1 MRRYRRVFLARF
13 NARSPGVGSPDDH
26 YWHYTGRDRLHYRG
40 DSYAFESR
48 LMNTLIIYDSAY
60 GNTAKVAYVIENE
73 ASAFGNVKHVMAKD
87 FKASDIAEVD
97 VMFIGSPTQGGR
109 PTQPISDL
117 VNSLAS
123 DVYKRIPVATFD
135 TRFATDDHGFGLK
148 ILMKTI
154 GFASP
159 KIAAS
164 IKHKSGRILGS
175 PEGFIV
181 DDKEGPLLEGE
192 LKRTAEWTKKI
203 LTKFKSDAAV

>member
-1 MRRYRRVFLARF
+1 
-13 NARSPGVGSPDDH
+13 
-26 YWHYTGRDRLHYRG
+26 
-40 DSYAFESR
+40 
-48 LMNTLIIYDSAY
+48 MNTLIIYDSAY

-73 ASAFGNVKHVMAKD
+73 ASTFGKVKHVMAKD
-87 FKASDIAEVD
+87 FKVSDITDVD

-109 PTQPISDL
+109 PTQSISDL
-117 VNSLAS
+117 VNSLSS
-123 DVYKRIPVATFD
+123 DVYKHIPVATFD
-135 TRFATDDHGFGLK
+135 TRFATEAHGLGLK

-164 IKHKSGRILGS
+164 VKHKSGRILGS

-192 LKRTAEWTKKI
+192 LKRAAEWTKKI
-203 LTKFKSDAAV
+203 LTKLSNYS